1 FHALTEAK
9 VSRASVGMALDTGGF
24 QLLFYF
30 CVVLKTCGS
39 LHNDATELLSA
50 HVPSTVQDPLSNV
63 SLNGARDGGRSVD
76 DRVEIDRTQLGC
88 RELRSTKYISDGQ
101 CTSVQAVKEL
111 VCAGECLP
119 AHLLPNWI
127 GGNYW
132 ARRDTRTWRCVNDG
146 TRMKRVKLRCRDGS
160 TRSYRIAAVTSCTC
174 KRLERHHNESG
185 HVLEGKGE
193 KTEGKSKA

>member
-1 FHALTEAK
+1 
-9 VSRASVGMALDTGGF
+9 MAVDTGGC
-24 QLLFYF
+24 QLLLFL

-50 HVPSTVQDPLSNV
+50 HVASTLQETPSNM
-63 SLNGARDGGRSVD
+63 SLNGARDGGRSTD
-76 DRVEIDRTQLGC
+76 DQVEIDRSQLGC

-127 GGNYW
+127 GGSYW
-132 ARRDTRTWRCVNDG
+132 ARRDARSWRCVNDA

-174 KRLERHHNESG
+174 KRLARRHNESG
-185 HVLEGKGE
+185 PLQDSKGE
-193 KTEGKSKA
+193 KNEGKS

>member
-1 FHALTEAK
+1 
-9 VSRASVGMALDTGGF
+9 MALDTGGF
-24 QLLFYF
+24 QLLLLLCF
-30 CVVLKTCGS
+30 VLKSCGD
-39 LHNDATELLSA
+39 LHNDATETFNT
-50 HVPSTVQDPLSNV
+50 HITSTLQQSPSNV
-63 SLNGARDGGRSVD
+63 SLNGARIGGRNMD
-76 DRVEIDRTQLGC
+76 DQAETDRGQLGC

-132 ARRDTRTWRCVNDG
+132 GRKDTRTWRCVNDV
-146 TRMKRVKLRCRDGS
+146 TRMRRVKLRCHDGS

-174 KRLERHHNESG
+174 KRLARQHNESG
-185 HVLEGKGE
+185 SLQEGKKE
-193 KTEGKSKA
+193 KIGGKNGGKS